1 MKVVFDKMGMV
12 LKRNFVSLLVFELIF
27 RVGTWLAV
35 LPGAAFLLRWSMRV
49 QKMKFI
55 TNQNIFKFLTHPLT
69 IAILLFTVFVIIVL
83 CMLEYGALLICFEYS
98 ANNMKINSWEMLL
111 EGLVLLRRMHGRGR
125 AFMLVAICLP
135 AINLLMLAA
144 GVVKVQASNYVAE
157 RLVMSRGGV
166 PILLSLI
173 AVLCILF
180 FVFGFSMT
188 LRFLR
193 QDVKTAKKPKGCR
206 ATEDGENARSSKN
219 FENSHR
225 NAFENAPGNVSEN
238 TSENTSGNATESAD
252 PGRSDYHRGRF
263 FKNVLYILIWN
274 AISWGLLLL
283 LSALLIAAVSIFIA
297 MTPERGYTML
307 RIIDHGNRVYL
318 CIGFLAGFIST
329 TINLA
334 GLYSLAHVLEE
345 QKVGR
350 NEMSRRF
357 AEKTKGL
364 FLLHRRVALA
374 IVVTLGVLELH
385 MVVRSYLTGDYNMSD
400 MMTGVAVTAHRGASK
415 YAPENTLEALQLA
428 IDQYADYAEVDVQ
441 ESADGVLFLLHDYS
455 TVRTCNRSVIAYTQT
470 YEELLKLDATN
481 AKKGYSGVRIPTL
494 EDAILLCRGQVKLNI
509 EIKTNPKT
517 PDVVDKTVAMIEDLD
532 FVNQCVVTCTD
543 LNYLARV
550 KELNPDIK
558 TGQILKV
565 TIGDVPQSDAL
576 DFLSMKY
583 TNVSEKLVERAHELG
598 MEVHVWTVNDTN
610 AMKEMAAIGVDNII
624 TDDAPTAK
632 QIAHGERL
640 GEGLLSILRSM
651 VKQVE
656 K

>member
-12 LKRNFVSLLVFELIF
+12 LRKNFLSLMVFELIF
-27 RVGTWLAV
+27 RIGTWLAV
-35 LPGAAFLLRWSMRV
+35 LPGAAFLLRLSMHV
-49 QKMKFI
+49 QKMRYI
-55 TNQNIFKFLTHPLT
+55 TNQNIFRFLSHPMT
-69 IAILLFTVFVIIVL
+69 IAVLLFSVAVIIVL

-111 EGLVLLRRMHGRGR
+111 EGLVMLRRMRGRGKTF
-125 AFMLVAICLP
+125 ALVTICLP
-135 AINLLMLAA
+135 SINLLMLAA

-157 RLVMSRGGV
+157 RLVMARGGV
-166 PILLSLI
+166 PILLSVI
-173 AVLCILF
+173 GVLFILF
-180 FVFGFSMT
+180 LVFGFSMA

-193 QDVKTAKKPKGCR
+193 DDDKKEQEE
-206 ATEDGENARSSKN
+206 A
-219 FENSHR
+219 
-225 NAFENAPGNVSEN
+225 APEAA
-238 TSENTSGNATESAD
+238 EISGSVLHK
-252 PGRSDYHRGRF
+252 YHRGRF
-263 FKNVLYILIWN
+263 FRNVAYILLWN
-274 AISWGLLLL
+274 LIAWGLLLL
-283 LSALLIAAVSIFIA
+283 ISAVLICGVSIFIA
-297 MTPERGYTML
+297 LTPERGYTML

-329 TINLA
+329 TVNLA

-350 NEMSRRF
+350 NEMKRRF
-357 AEKTKGL
+357 AEKTKHL
-364 FLLHRRVALA
+364 HLLHRRVALA
-374 IVVTLGVLELH
+374 IVVTLGILELH
-385 MVVRSYLTGDYNMSD
+385 MVVRSYMTGDYNLSD

-415 YAPENTLEALQLA
+415 YAPENTLEALELA
-428 IDQYADYAEVDVQ
+428 MDQYADYAEIDVQ
-441 ESADGVLFLLHDYS
+441 ESSDGVLFLLHDMS
-455 TVRTCNRSVIAYTQT
+455 TLRTCDKAVVAYTKT
-470 YEELLKLDATN
+470 YEELLELDAS
-481 AKKGYSGVRIPTL
+481 AGKKGYSDVRIPTL
-494 EDAILLCRGQVKLNI
+494 EDAILMCRGQIKLNI
-509 EIKTNPKT
+509 EIKTNART

-543 LNYLARV
+543 LKYLERV

-565 TIGDVPQSDAL
+565 TIGDVPQSDAI

-583 TNVSEKLVERAHELG
+583 TNVTEHLVERAHECG
-598 MEVHVWTVNDTN
+598 MEVHVWTVNDLN
-610 AMKEMAAIGVDNII
+610 SMKEMTAIGVDNII

>member
-27 RVGTWLAV
+27 RIGTWLAV

-55 TNQNIFKFLTHPLT
+55 TNQNIFKFLAHPLT
-69 IAILLFTVFVIIVL
+69 IAILIFTVFVIIVL

-111 EGLVLLRRMHGRGR
+111 EGLMLLRRLHGRAR
-125 AFMLVAICLP
+125 TFTLVTVCLP

-144 GVVKVQASNYVAE
+144 GVVKVQATNYVAE
-157 RLVMSRGGV
+157 RIAMSRGGI
-166 PILLSLI
+166 PILISV
-173 AVLCILF
+173 AVILCILL
-180 FVFGFSMT
+180 FVFGLSMAI
-188 LRFLR
+188 RFLR
-193 QDVKTAKKPKGCR
+193 QDL
-206 ATEDGENARSSKN
+206 EDKEKIEI
-219 FENSHR
+219 FHE
-225 NAFENAPGNVSEN
+225 
-238 TSENTSGNATESAD
+238 
-252 PGRSDYHRGRF
+252 YHRGRF
-263 FKNVLYILIWN
+263 LRNVSYILLWN
-274 AISWGLLLL
+274 LIAVGILLLI
-283 LSALLIAAVSIFIA
+283 SAVLICVVSIYIA
-297 MTPERGYTML
+297 LTPGSGYTML
-307 RIIDHGNRVYL
+307 RIIMHGNRLFL

-329 TINLA
+329 TVNLS
-334 GLYSLAHVLEE
+334 GLYCLAHVLEE
-345 QKVGR
+345 QKVGK
-350 NEMSRRF
+350 NEMKKRF
-357 AEKTKGL
+357 ADKTKIL
-364 FLLHRRVALA
+364 QLLHKRVALA
-374 IVVTLGVLELH
+374 VVVTLGILELH
-385 MVVRSYLTGDYNMSD
+385 MVVRSYITGDYNISD
-400 MMTGVAVTAHRGASK
+400 VMTGVAVTAHRGASK

-428 IDQYADYAEVDVQ
+428 IDQYADYAEIDVQ
-441 ESADGVLFLLHDYS
+441 ESADGVLFLLHDMS
-455 TVRTCNRSVIAYTQT
+455 TLRTGNKAVVAYTQT
-470 YEELLKLDATN
+470 YEELQKIDVSAK
-481 AKKGYSGVRIPTL
+481 KKGYSDVRIPTL
-494 EDAILLCRGQVKLNI
+494 EDAILLCRGQIKLNI
-509 EIKTNPKT
+509 EIKTNAKT

-583 TNVSEKLVERAHELG
+583 TNVTAGLVERAHELG

-610 AMKEMAAIGVDNII
+610 SLKEMTAIGVDNII
-624 TDDAPTAK
+624 TDDAPKAK
-632 QIAHGERL
+632 QIAHGEMI
-640 GEGLLSILRSM
+640 GEGLFSILQSL

>member
-12 LKRNFVSLLVFELIF
+12 LKRNFLSLLVFELIF

-49 QKMKFI
+49 QKMGYV
-55 TNQNIFKFLTHPLT
+55 TNQNIFKFLSHPLT
-69 IAILLFTVFVIIVL
+69 IVILLFIVCVIIVL

-111 EGLVLLRRMHGRGR
+111 EGLMLLRRMRGR
-125 AFMLVAICLP
+125 ARAFALVAVCLP

-144 GVVKVQASNYVAE
+144 GVLKVQASNYVAE

-166 PILLSLI
+166 PILLTVI
-173 AVLCILF
+173 ALLGILF
-180 FVFGFSMT
+180 FVFGFSMA

-193 QDVKTAKKPKGCR
+193 QDDEEEKPEIR
-206 ATEDGENARSSKN
+206 AELGRDL
-219 FENSHR
+219 R
-225 NAFENAPGNVSEN
+225 N
-238 TSENTSGNATESAD
+238 
-252 PGRSDYHRGRF
+252 YHHGRF
-263 FKNVLYILIWN
+263 FRNIAYIMIWN
-274 AISWGLLLL
+274 LISFGLLLL

-350 NEMSRRF
+350 NEMKRRF
-357 AEKTKGL
+357 ADKTKRL
-364 FLLHRRVALA
+364 QLLHKRVALA
-374 IVVTLGVLELH
+374 IVVTVGILELH
-385 MVVRSYLTGDYNMSD
+385 MVVRSYLTGSYNISD
-400 MMTGVAVTAHRGASK
+400 VMTGVAVTAHRGASK

-428 IDQYADYAEVDVQ
+428 IDQYADYAEIDVQ
-441 ESADGVLFLLHDYS
+441 ESADGVLFLLHDLS
-455 TVRTCNRSVIAYTQT
+455 TLRTCDKAVVAYTKT
-470 YEELLKLDATN
+470 YEELLELDASDG
-481 AKKGYSGVRIPTL
+481 KKGYSDVRIPTL
-494 EDAILLCRGQVKLNI
+494 EDAILLCRGQIKLNI

-517 PDVVDKTVAMIEDLD
+517 PDVVAKTVAMIEDLD

-543 LNYLARV
+543 LNYLAQV
-550 KELNPDIK
+550 KEINPDIK

-565 TIGDVPQSDAL
+565 TIGDVPQSEAL

-583 TNVSEKLVERAHELG
+583 TNVTEKLVERAHELG

-610 AMKEMAAIGVDNII
+610 SLKEMVAIGVDNII
-624 TDDAPTAK
+624 TDDAPKAK
-632 QIAHGERL
+632 QIEHGERL
-640 GEGLLSILRSM
+640 GEGLLSILQSV